1 MKVSSL
7 PPGQTPT
14 KPGQKIFFS
23 YPAKDSNSPN
33 RNTPLN
39 LVFFSLTKI
48 VTGIV
53 CCWNSPG
60 ANSSAKVLFHV
71 CITLF
76 SMDVHFL
83 LVADDDE
90 KVNSP

>member
-1 MKVSSL
+1 
-7 PPGQTPT
+7 
-14 KPGQKIFFS
+14 
-23 YPAKDSNSPN
+23 
-33 RNTPLN
+33 